1 MCIFT
6 DIFTDILLIF
16 FYADLILLR
25 SNLYPFFVW
34 LPVANAWNCH
44 SLYTAFSSNVGAWG
58 MWACSLFL
66 SFVNCRER
74 GQSNHPQLSFQIDS
88 ILFWFLGLLE
98 FIFQLAG
105 KEQPLLPR
113 YMIQRAWGLPSIQI
127 EKYIDFNEKGCC
139 VIGGNKCLSVSNH
152 WCVPEDWMFPHYIYR
167 LYAA

>member
-1 MCIFT
+1 MHFYWYFYWYFT
-6 DIFTDILLIF
+6 DIFLCWFDPFEEQFISIFGLI
-16 FYADLILLR
+16 AH
-25 SNLYPFFVW
+25 
-34 LPVANAWNCH
+34 ANAWNYH

-74 GQSNHPQLSFQIDS
+74 GKSNHPQLSFQIDS

-152 WCVPEDWMFPHYIYR
+152 WCVPEDWMFPHYI
-167 LYAA
+167 